1 VRVTTDGLRVR
12 SLPGVSNE
20 SKKLEPLL
28 WNGEVAFVI
37 DGPVTASGYDW
48 YQIRP
53 LGEVDLQYHPDP
65 PALGWVAAAGKD
77 GEPWL
82 APYPV
87 ECQPTPLDWLA
98 IDGFEY
104 PPSDLVAL
112 GCFGSATQRFQAW
125 LQPVEGG
132 CGPGP
137 RWAIEPAWMDQCRE
151 PAYGISDPSDGAA
164 SEVPW
169 LAVAIDPAVDLAA
182 LPPLGPGEAVLVD
195 IQGRYD
201 HPAARA
207 CQSVRTGS
215 PDDPQPPA
223 ELVILGCRVQFV
235 ATAIDIHVDG

>member
-12 SLPGVSNE
+12 SLPGVSDE

-28 WNGEVAFVI
+28 WDGEVAFVI
-37 DGPVTASGYDW
+37 DGPVAASGYEW

-82 APYPV
+82 APYPI

-112 GCFGSATQRFQAW
+112 GCFGSAIQRFQAW
-125 LQPVEGG
+125 FLPTDGG
-132 CGPGP
+132 CGADP
-137 RWAIEPAWMDQCRE
+137 RWAVEPAWIDPCRK
-151 PAYGISDPSDGAA
+151 PSYGISDPSDGAA
-164 SEVPW
+164 SDVPW
-169 LAVAIDPAVDLAA
+169 LAIAIDPDVDLSVLPSLAA
-182 LPPLGPGEAVLVD
+182 GESVLVD
-195 IQGRYD
+195 VQGRYD
-201 HPAARA
+201 HPDAGA
-207 CQSVRTGS
+207 CRSVRVGS
-215 PDDPQPPA
+215 PEDPEPPA
-223 ELVILGCRVQFV
+223 ELVVLGCRAQFA
-235 ATAIDIHVDG
+235 ATEIRVHVDE